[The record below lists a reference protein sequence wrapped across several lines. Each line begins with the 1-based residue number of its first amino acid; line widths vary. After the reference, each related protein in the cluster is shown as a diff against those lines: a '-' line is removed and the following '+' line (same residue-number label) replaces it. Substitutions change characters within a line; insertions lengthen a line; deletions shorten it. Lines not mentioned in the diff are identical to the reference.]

1 MVIAESEPK
10 AATASRSLVIS
21 TRSLALA
28 VASGPGKKVSTKPMI
43 EDDGKAMVRA
53 PVSTFVTVTP

>member
-1 MVIAESEPK
+1 V
-10 AATASRSLVIS
+10 
-21 TRSLALA
+21 
-28 VASGPGKKVSTKPMI
+28 KVSTKPMI